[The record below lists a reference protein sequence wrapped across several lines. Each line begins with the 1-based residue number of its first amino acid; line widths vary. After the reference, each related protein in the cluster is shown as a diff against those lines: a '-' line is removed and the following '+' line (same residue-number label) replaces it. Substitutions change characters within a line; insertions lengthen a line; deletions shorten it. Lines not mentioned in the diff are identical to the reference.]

1 MHVLNVGNLLPW
13 VWFSLA
19 TQDQAQKHILFH
31 RKNSHDPRTRREGS
45 TSVSMK
51 TFPFSCFFALALVLA
66 SIFFFGKT
74 EHEARPRD
82 VFKLFYYQQIKVLVL
97 SSQEVFPR
105 WQRKKE
111 VLRKGFQ
118 KRCDSCLLFMTM
130 VRFH

>member
-1 MHVLNVGNLLPW
+1 
-13 VWFSLA
+13 
-19 TQDQAQKHILFH
+19 
-31 RKNSHDPRTRREGS
+31 
-45 TSVSMK
+45 MK

-66 SIFFFGKT
+66 SIFFVGKT

-130 VRFH
+130 FVFIRYKEFPLVTALVLMSQVPKTRLYKLDKFLCYEHTGC